1 MFQHLVIRHAP
12 DGAPSD
18 GRLVGQ
24 TAAYLTTLG
33 LQGWQLV
40 STAVLH
46 DGALLLFFRRYLDA
60 PPTSYNIDI
69 PPEVEVTFL

>member
-1 MFQHLVIRHAP
+1 VFQHLVIRHAP
-12 DGAPSD
+12 GGAPSD
-18 GRLVGQ
+18 GRLTGQ

-40 STAVLH
+40 STAVLV

-69 PPEVEVTFL
+69 PPELDVTFL

>member
-1 MFQHLVIRHAP
+1 VFQHLVIRHAP

-40 STAVLH
+40 STAVLV

-69 PPEVEVTFL
+69 PPELEVTFL